1 MTQSTLAAWVAEL
14 MAADGITPEQMTD
27 LSFRQQTVAAYLDEV
42 GRKIEAMQTRYLTN
56 ESARNAFATTVHQIA
71 RG

>member
-14 MAADGITPEQMTD
+14 MAADGITVEQMTD
-27 LSFRQQTVAAYLDEV
+27 LNFRQQAVAAYLEEV

-56 ESARNAFATTVHQIA
+56 DNARSAFAATVHQIA